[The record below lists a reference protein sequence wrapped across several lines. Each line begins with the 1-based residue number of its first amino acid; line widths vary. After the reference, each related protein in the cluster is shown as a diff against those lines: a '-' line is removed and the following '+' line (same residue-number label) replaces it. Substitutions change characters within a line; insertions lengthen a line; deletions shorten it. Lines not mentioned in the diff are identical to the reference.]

1 MKDVEVHLEIAH
13 MIQPILCYGILLEA
27 GWGINPA
34 EQTLTHLAGVRVPI
48 ELQNMSATVK
58 GWNRVISSGNGSVVT
73 QLQPQFSICAVR
85 ADVTSDLR
93 L

>member
-73 QLQPQFSICAVR
+73 QLQPQFSICAAR